1 MDIPVAFRWVLA
13 ALLLLQLVAL
23 VPVVRRMRRPDPA
36 VGTEARLDLLDA
48 ASSLTL
54 LAGLA
59 LDQGAVMLVGAVLL
73 GSVIAVKGFRAHR
86 AHRIRQQ
93 A

>member
-13 ALLLLQLVAL
+13 ALLVLQLVAL

-36 VGTEARLDLLDA
+36 VRTDARLDLLDA
-48 ASSLTL
+48 VSSLTL

-59 LDQGAVMLVGAVLL
+59 LNQGALMLVGAVSL
-73 GSVIAVKGFRAHR
+73 GAVIAVKGFRALR
-86 AHRIRQQ
+86 VRRQ

>member
-13 ALLLLQLVAL
+13 ALLVLQLIAL

-36 VGTEARLDLLDA
+36 VRTDARLDLLDA
-48 ASSLTL
+48 VSSLTL

-59 LDQGAVMLVGAVLL
+59 LGRSALMLAGFVLL
-73 GSVIAVKGFRAHR
+73 GAVIAVKGFRALR
-86 AHRIRQQ
+86 VRREV
-93 A
+93 

>member
-13 ALLLLQLVAL
+13 ALLVLQLIAL

-36 VGTEARLDLLDA
+36 VRTDARLDLVDA
-48 ASSLTL
+48 VSSLTL

-59 LDQGAVMLVGAVLL
+59 LNQSALLLAGCVLL
-73 GSVIAVKGFRAHR
+73 GAVIVVKGVRALR
-86 AHRIRQQ
+86 VRREV
-93 A
+93 